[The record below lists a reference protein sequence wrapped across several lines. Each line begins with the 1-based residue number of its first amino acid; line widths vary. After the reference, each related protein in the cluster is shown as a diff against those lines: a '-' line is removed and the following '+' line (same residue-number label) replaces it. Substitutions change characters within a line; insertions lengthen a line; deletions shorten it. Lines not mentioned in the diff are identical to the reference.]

1 MPVQRICATQGA
13 RAVLSMQWSSGPVEG
28 RINHIKRIK
37 RQRYGRA
44 SADVRRRRAL
54 LDTNDHGEHHGSV
67 PDQTVGLARGSGG
80 SFGRCCSWR
89 RRR

>member
-44 SADVRRRRAL
+44 SADVLRRRAL

-67 PDQTVGLARGSGG
+67 PDPV
-80 SFGRCCSWR
+80 FGRR
-89 RRR
+89 YDRHA

>member
-28 RINHIKRIK
+28 HINHIKRIK

-44 SADVRRRRAL
+44 SADVLRRRAL
-54 LDTNDHGEHHGSV
+54 LDTNDHGEHHGSM
-67 PDQTVGLARGSGG
+67 PDPV
-80 SFGRCCSWR
+80 FGRR
-89 RRR
+89 